1 MFHELVVYRFVLSVV
16 YRLISVYH
24 FFNVYTQTDL
34 WLVCIGLCIY
44 LIFRTHLAVT
54 KRFNMSAPTH

>member
-1 MFHELVVYRFVLSVV
+1 MFHELVVYLFVLSVV
-16 YRLISVYH
+16 YRLISVY
-24 FFNVYTQTDL
+24 FFYVYTQTDL

-54 KRFNMSAPTH
+54 IAF